1 MEAKKDTTAR
11 TKTFTWWEKPSIQYA
26 FAHPLIRLRLE
37 KLMGTNICSLTDR
50 EYMTRLQIRILEDYA
65 DKMDKRIKTR
75 EAEELERVKNL
86 VLNGTIPLSQAPP
99 EMADHPVM
107 LIDAICNK
115 LIAERRSKIKIP
127 KVKIPTFLY
136 WDDTP
141 DPESGLTIQKG
152 HVFRSPDEQLCVPT
166 EKYLEYTEEEEEK
179 YIMPQEEY
187 DKIIY
192 INPLVKKLLECEN
205 VEEIYDLAEE
215 ITGTK
220 KLDDLSRFTVETRDT
235 IVSTVTN

>member
-1 MEAKKDTTAR
+1 MASIKESNIGNKV
-11 TKTFTWWEKPSIQYA
+11 FTWWEKPPIQYA
-26 FAHPLIRLRLE
+26 FFHPLIRLRLE
-37 KLMGTNICSLTDR
+37 KLMGTNVCSLTDR
-50 EYMTRLQIRILEDYA
+50 DYMTRLQIRILEDYA
-65 DKMDKRIKTR
+65 EKMDKRIKTR

-115 LIAERRSKIKIP
+115 LIAERRAKIKIP

-152 HVFRSPDEQLCVPT
+152 HVFRGPEERLCLSADRFLN
-166 EKYLEYTEEEEEK
+166 YSEEHEEK
-179 YIMPQEEY
+179 YSLPQEEY

-192 INPLVKKLLECEN
+192 INPLVRRLLECES
-205 VEEIYDLAEE
+205 VEEIYELAEE
-215 ITGTK
+215 ITGSLK
-220 KLDDLSRFTVETRDT
+220 PEEVSRIDDEQDNLSTLSTR
-235 IVSTVTN
+235 